1 MESRSF
7 ARAVGALLTALLA
20 SGCSLGGD
28 ERLGSPVNLAERIGC
43 SASYEAVMTDALG
56 VKEQGR
62 CTFRG
67 YELSLVTFDHNG
79 QRNSYVCSTCGLT
92 LDADTEEVETAG
104 LRSGGYFLVGNRYL
118 VQSPN
123 VAVER
128 AVRDA
133 LR

>member
-1 MESRSF
+1 
-7 ARAVGALLTALLA
+7 
-20 SGCSLGGD
+20 
-28 ERLGSPVNLAERIGC
+28 
-43 SASYEAVMTDALG
+43 MTDALG

-104 LRSGGYFLVGNRYL
+104 DRYL

>member
-1 MESRSF
+1 M
-7 ARAVGALLTALLA
+7 LTALLA
-20 SGCSLGGD
+20 SGCSLGD
-28 ERLGSPVNLAERIGC
+28 DKRLDSPVNLSKRIGC
-43 SASYEAVMTDALG
+43 SASYEAMTTDTLG

-67 YELSLVTFDHNG
+67 YELSLVTFDDNG
-79 QRNSYVCSTCGLT
+79 QRNSYVCSTCGFT
-92 LDADTEEVETAG
+92 LDTDAEEVETAG
-104 LRSGGYFLVGNRYL
+104 IRSGGYFLVGDRYL

-128 AVRDA
+128 AVRAA

>member
-1 MESRSF
+1 M
-7 ARAVGALLTALLA
+7 T
-20 SGCSLGGD
+20 
-28 ERLGSPVNLAERIGC
+28 
-43 SASYEAVMTDALG
+43 TDALG

-67 YELSLVTFDHNG
+67 YELSLVTFDDNG
-79 QRNSYVCSTCGLT
+79 QRNSYVCSTCGFNVDT
-92 LDADTEEVETAG
+92 DTEEVELAG
-104 LRSGGYFLVGNRYL
+104 LRSGGYFLLGDSYL

-133 LR
+133 LK